1 MVDILVLSKSDV
13 ERTLTMRDTIVAV
26 EKAFKALAEGQALMP
41 KIVHLDVLKHRGDF
55 DVKGSLLDDINL
67 AGFKITSG
75 YFNNPAELG
84 LPSIMGAIYVADSRS
99 GLPLAVMDASLIT
112 AVRTGAAGGVAA
124 KYLARKDSAIVGLIG
139 TGVQGRTQV
148 QAVNELFSL
157 ELVKAYDLS
166 KESRERFCAEM
177 SGKLGL
183 RVEPVDTGRECVVG
197 SDIVVTATYSKT
209 PVVLDEWVD
218 EGTHITSIGADVKGK
233 QELDTRLYQRAK
245 VVVDRREV
253 ALSKGLLREDQIHA
267 ELGEIIAGFR
277 KGRENDGEITIFDA
291 SGLGIQDLAAAS
303 VVIENAKKMG
313 LGTVV
318 PFM

>member
-1 MVDILVLSKSDV
+1 
-13 ERTLTMRDTIVAV
+13 
-26 EKAFKALAEGQALMP
+26 
-41 KIVHLDVLKHRGDF
+41 
-55 DVKGSLLDDINL
+55 
-67 AGFKITSG
+67 
-75 YFNNPAELG
+75 
-84 LPSIMGAIYVADSRS
+84 
-99 GLPLAVMDASLIT
+99 MDASLIT